1 MYKEPLNNN
10 FDFHIKE
17 GEFYVTRCRF
27 LKSKKL
33 EYNYI
38 DYMITS
44 NVIVS
49 NFDLKKPP
57 GISDHFSL
65 NLSIPISQFGR
76 LLKNR
81 KIVYSFVKCKNEA
94 NIIYDKLKK
103 ALLDDNK
110 DVISNTVDNIWI
122 KKTYKPHLKVPKG
135 SFWWQTYYG
144 NIVSFI
150 KEIKGS
156 KLINKGK
163 KTVLIALKKK
173 EFGEYIEKLNK
184 LDFVTLLN
192 KIKILQVGR
201 KFK

>member
-1 MYKEPLNNN
+1 ML
-10 FDFHIKE
+10 F
-17 GEFYVTRCRF
+17 TRCRF

-44 NVIVS
+44 HVIVS

-110 DVISNTVDNIWI
+110 DVISNTVDYINV
-122 KKTYKPHLKVPKG
+122 LK
-135 SFWWQTYYG
+135 
-144 NIVSFI
+144 
-150 KEIKGS
+150 
-156 KLINKGK
+156 KLINH
-163 KTVLIALKKK
+163 ILKFLKVH
-173 EFGEYIEKLNK
+173 FAG
-184 LDFVTLLN
+184 
-192 KIKILQVGR
+192 
-201 KFK
+201 

>member
-1 MYKEPLNNN
+1 ML
-10 FDFHIKE
+10 F
-17 GEFYVTRCRF
+17 TRCRF

-49 NFDLKKPP
+49 NFEIKKPP
-57 GISDHFSL
+57 EHFSL

-94 NIIYDKLKK
+94 NVIYDKLKK

-110 DVISNTVDNIWI
+110 DVISNTVDYINE
-122 KKTYKPHLKVPKG
+122 LK
-135 SFWWQTYYG
+135 
-144 NIVSFI
+144 
-150 KEIKGS
+150 
-156 KLINKGK
+156 KLINH
-163 KTVLIALKKK
+163 ILKFLKVY
-173 EFGEYIEKLNK
+173 FAG
-184 LDFVTLLN
+184 
-192 KIKILQVGR
+192 
-201 KFK
+201 

>member
-1 MYKEPLNNN
+1 MYKALLNNN

-17 GEFYVTRCRF
+17 REFNVTHCRF

-49 NFDLKKPP
+49 NFEIKKPP
-57 GISDHFSL
+57 EHFSL

-94 NIIYDKLKK
+94 KK
-103 ALLDDNK
+103 NM
-110 DVISNTVDNIWI
+110 IS
-122 KKTYKPHLKVPKG
+122 
-135 SFWWQTYYG
+135 
-144 NIVSFI
+144 
-150 KEIKGS
+150 
-156 KLINKGK
+156 
-163 KTVLIALKKK
+163 
-173 EFGEYIEKLNK
+173 
-184 LDFVTLLN
+184 
-192 KIKILQVGR
+192 
-201 KFK
+201 

>member
-49 NFDLKKPP
+49 NFEIKKPP
-57 GISDHFSL
+57 DHFSL

-81 KIVYSFVKCKNEA
+81 KIVYFLVKCKNEA
-94 NIIYDKLKK
+94 KKNMII
-103 ALLDDNK
+103 
-110 DVISNTVDNIWI
+110 
-122 KKTYKPHLKVPKG
+122 
-135 SFWWQTYYG
+135 
-144 NIVSFI
+144 
-150 KEIKGS
+150 
-156 KLINKGK
+156 
-163 KTVLIALKKK
+163 
-173 EFGEYIEKLNK
+173 
-184 LDFVTLLN
+184 
-192 KIKILQVGR
+192 
-201 KFK
+201 